1 MKVTLSVASIFT
13 LILMGLILAPINIDG
28 KNELVLYIGNF
39 HPLILHIPIG
49 ALLGVFVLEVVN
61 LIKPKLQLENASK
74 ILLWFTVISLIPAV
88 IFGMFLASSGGY
100 NVEVLSF
107 HKWLGW
113 ATALLC
119 VWLLVFRLWAYT
131 KSQKTIRIY
140 QGLLFINVIL
150 LTFAGHYG
158 GSLTHGAGYLT
169 KDMPVS
175 MKEFFGVEKSKT
187 ESILSSIKELAKDK
201 GESEEAK
208 LALIFADSIHPI
220 MDKNCFEC
228 HNANKQKGDL
238 RLDTASWE
246 MIKPEDVKK
255 WETVF
260 EEISEGNMPPE
271 EEEPL
276 TEADKNS
283 ILNWIT
289 NSLNKLTPE
298 VKQQIAL
305 KEEAK
310 AKAKAE
316 QRKKELAILAS
327 KPKVK
332 LSKQAL
338 HYANNIKPIMDKYCY
353 DCHGPDKQK
362 GSVRLDRLN
371 WDMVKGADAES
382 WHSALDMINSGEMPP
397 KKKPQ
402 LTAKERKEVVNWITN
417 SLEHAAKAKNSN
429 AKEVTRRLTKSQYTN
444 SLNEI
449 LGLPIN
455 FGSVLP
461 DDGKSKMGFT
471 NNGETLQISS
481 LHIDYYQK
489 IARNALDKAIV
500 FGDKPEPKIYKITVG
515 EGIGKNEI
523 SAEFGGFQ
531 SVAIKSDNFKV
542 DVLDSKNNEKTDVDE
557 IKRLIG
563 IGMRGSGND
572 RFSVVENG
580 LMLYSALPHKD
591 VPPRSWQ
598 GPSPN
603 MKMLV
608 KNNFPRSGRFKLKI
622 IAAKGYALEAKEG
635 IIGLRKNEPAVVN
648 ANTIIIKAKDV
659 KVINRL
665 QLKDDKFLVPIATD
679 ANATA
684 KLKLNVPETGYYQ
697 IDLVHPY
704 VPQENM
710 PSFLM
715 KIGRFNKVQE
725 RLKLDKSLADKS
737 EIVTPVTLASL
748 KKGTYEITL
757 GGKFFVGFSEVR
769 ISQLS
774 DDDPLPK
781 KLKAEAAKNQKKYEN
796 MTPSIRAFIGS
807 RTDDGMDYRTF
818 DEDKD
823 VIGGINEFNTYE
835 FTGQLENL
843 PLPVYDPNEKNE
855 NSNTMI
861 IGLWNNHLVK
871 QKGETGPPLLVK
883 SMELEAPYHPVW
895 PPESHTNIF
904 FDSPNKNNKE
914 VYTAEVLKKFMEHA
928 FRRPLIEGEL
938 DRYMDFWR
946 NSRDDFDRYEDGV
959 KEVLVAVLC
968 SPSFLYLLEG
978 EKPSPKN
985 TAEEF
990 LLASKMS
997 YFLWN
1002 TPPDNELINLAKQ
1015 GDLKKQLPNQIV
1027 RMANSPKIKNM
1038 IESFAYDWLRVDR
1051 LKGMSTNKNL
1061 YPDFT
1066 RFVKQDMAEETYS
1079 FIHYILKENL
1089 SILNFIDSDFAML
1102 NQNLAEFYGVEGVK
1116 GNAFRPVAI
1125 AREKNRGGLLSQGA
1139 FLTGHSDGVQAHPIK
1154 RAVWLKEKILGD
1166 PPPPPPPN
1174 VPELDPETPGFET
1187 LTLKEQLELHRNKA
1201 SCVDC
1206 HLKIDPFGVAF
1217 ENYDAVGRYQKL
1229 AKNKP
1234 IDSKSKLP
1242 DGTEVEGIEG
1252 IKEYILNLKREDFT
1266 KSLVEHLY
1274 AYALGRDVSFSD
1286 DKELNRIVEKIKKN
1300 DYKFQTVLEEI
1311 VLSDSFSKSANQ

>member
-1 MKVTLSVASIFT
+1 MKVTLTIASVFT
-13 LILMGLILAPINIDG
+13 LVLFGLILIPI
-28 KNELVLYIGNF
+28 KNDLVLYIGNF
-39 HPLILHIPIG
+39 HPLILHVPIG
-49 ALLGVFVLEVVN
+49 ALLGVFVLEVIN

-88 IFGMFLASSGGY
+88 VFGFFLASSGGY
-100 NVEVLSF
+100 NETSLSF

-113 ATALLC
+113 ATALLS
-119 VWLLVFRLWAYT
+119 VWLLVFRLWVYL
-131 KSQKTIRIY
+131 KSQKFIRVY
-140 QGLLFINVIL
+140 QVLLFVNVIL

-169 KDMPVS
+169 KDMPEG
-175 MKEFFGVEKSKT
+175 MKDFFGVEKS
-187 ESILSSIKELAKDK
+187 ESESMLSSIKDLVKDNKESEDVELA
-201 GESEEAK
+201 
-208 LALIFADSIHPI
+208 LTFADSIYPI
-220 MDKNCFEC
+220 MDNNCFEC
-228 HNANKQKGDL
+228 HNENKQKGDL

-255 WETVF
+255 WKTVF

-276 TEADKNS
+276 TENDKNS

-289 NSLNKLTPE
+289 NSLNKVLPE
-298 VKQQIAL
+298 VKKQIADVE
-305 KEEAK
+305 KAEAEAK
-310 AKAKAE
+310 TKQK
-316 QRKKELAILAS
+316 KKELAILAS
-327 KPKVK
+327 QPKIK
-332 LSKQAL
+332 LKGEAL
-338 HYANNIKPIMDKYCY
+338 HYVKNIKPIMDKYCY

-362 GSVRLDRLN
+362 GSVRLDRLD
-371 WDMVKGADAES
+371 WDMVKGPDAES

-402 LTAKERKEVVNWITN
+402 LTSNERNQVVNWITN
-417 SLEHAAKAKNSN
+417 SLEHAADAKNDNS
-429 AKEVTRRLTKSQYTN
+429 KEVTRRLTKSQYTN
-444 SLNEI
+444 SLNDI

-489 IARNALDKAIV
+489 IAREALDKAIV
-500 FGDKPEPKIYKITVG
+500 FGDKPESKKYKVTVG
-515 EGIGKNEI
+515 YGVGKGDI

-542 DVLDSKNNEKTDVDE
+542 DILDSKNNIKTNVDS
-557 IKRLIG
+557 IKSLIG
-563 IGMRGSGND
+563 IGMRGSAND
-572 RFSVVENG
+572 RFSIVDNG

-608 KNNFPRSGRFKLKI
+608 KNNFPRSGSFVLRVD
-622 IAAKGYALEAKEG
+622 AAKGYALESKEG
-635 IIGLRKNEPAVVN
+635 IISLRNNEPAKLSSKSIVL
-648 ANTIIIKAKDV
+648 KAKDV
-659 KVINRL
+659 KSIKRL
-665 QLKDDKFLVPIATD
+665 HLVDDKFLQPITID
-679 ANATA
+679 ASTNAN
-684 KLKLNVPETGYYQ
+684 LKLEVPESGVYQ
-697 IDLVHPY
+697 VDFVHPY
-704 VPQENM
+704 VPQESM
-710 PSFLM
+710 PSFSL
-715 KIGRFNKVQE
+715 KIGNFNKIQE
-725 RLKLDKSLADKS
+725 RLKLDKSLENEK
-737 EIVTPVTLASL
+737 EIVTPITLASF
-748 KKGTYEITL
+748 KKGSYKITF

-769 ISQLS
+769 ITRLE
-774 DDDPLPK
+774 DDDPL
-781 KLKAEAAKNQKKYEN
+781 LKELAEEVVKNQKKYGN
-796 MTPSIRAFIGS
+796 MTASLRAFIGS

-818 DEDKD
+818 DESKE
-823 VIGGINEFNTYE
+823 VIGDINDFKTYE
-835 FTGQLENL
+835 FKGQLENL
-843 PLPVYDPNEKNE
+843 PLPVYDPNEKNK

-871 QKGETGPPLLVK
+871 QKGENGPPLIVQA
-883 SMELEAPYHPVW
+883 MELEAPYYPIW
-895 PPESHTNIF
+895 PPKSHTDIF
-904 FDSPNKNNKE
+904 FDSPNKNDKNL
-914 VYTAEVLKKFMEHA
+914 YTAEVLSKFIERA
-928 FRRPLIEGEL
+928 FRRPLLDGEL
-938 DRYMDFWR
+938 EHYMNFWKA
-946 NSRDDFDRYEDGV
+946 SEDDFDRYEDGI

-968 SPSFLYLLEG
+968 SPNFLYLLEG
-978 EKPSPKN
+978 EKSSSKK
-985 TAEEF
+985 TADQF

-1002 TPPDNELINLAKQ
+1002 TPPDEELVGLAKL
-1015 GDLKKQLPNQIV
+1015 GNLEKELPKQIV

-1051 LKGMSTNKNL
+1051 LKGMSANKNL

-1066 RFVKQDMAEETYS
+1066 RFVKQDMAEETYN
-1079 FIHYILKENL
+1079 FIHHVLKENM
-1089 SILNFIDSDFAML
+1089 SVLNFIDSDFAML
-1102 NQNLAEFYGVEGVK
+1102 NQNLAEFYGVDGVK
-1116 GNAFRPVAI
+1116 GNQFRAVVIP
-1125 AREKNRGGLLSQGA
+1125 RYENRGGLLSQGA

-1174 VPELDPETPGFET
+1174 VPELDPETPGFES

-1201 SCVDC
+1201 SCIDC
-1206 HLKIDPFGVAF
+1206 HLKIDPYGVAF
-1217 ENYDAVGRYQKL
+1217 ENYDAVGRYQKMT
-1229 AKNKP
+1229 KNKP

-1266 KSLVEHLY
+1266 KSLVKHLY

-1286 DKELNRIVEKIKKN
+1286 DKELNRIVEKVKAN
-1300 DYKFQTVLEEI
+1300 NYKFQTLLEEI

>member
-13 LILMGLILAPINIDG
+13 LILFGLILVPINLDG
-28 KNELVLYIGNF
+28 KNELVLYVGNF

-49 ALLGVFVLEVVN
+49 ALLGVFVLELVN
-61 LIKPKLQLENASK
+61 LINPKLQLENASK
-74 ILLWFTVISLIPAV
+74 TLLWFTVISLIPAV
-88 IFGMFLASSGGY
+88 LFGFFLASSGGY
-100 NVEVLSF
+100 NDEVLSF

-119 VWLLVFRLWAYT
+119 VWLLVFRLWVYA
-131 KSQKTIRIY
+131 KSQKLIRMY
-140 QGLLFINVIL
+140 QVLLLVNVVL

-169 KDMPVS
+169 KDMPDG
-175 MKEFFGVEKSKT
+175 MKAFFGVEKSKS
-187 ESILSSIKELAKDK
+187 ESMLSSIKELAKNNE
-201 GESEEAK
+201 ESDEAK
-208 LALIFADSIHPI
+208 LALTFADSIHPI
-220 MDKNCFEC
+220 IDKNCFEC

-246 MIKPEDVKK
+246 MIKPENVKK
-255 WETVF
+255 WKTVF
-260 EEISEGNMPPE
+260 EEITEGNMPPE

-289 NSLNKLTPE
+289 SSLNKVTPE
-298 VKQQIAL
+298 VKQQVAEVERAE
-305 KEEAK
+305 EEAK
-310 AKAKAE
+310 IKKE
-316 QRKKELAILAS
+316 KKELALFLS
-327 KPKVK
+327 QPKTN
-332 LSKQAL
+332 LSEEGL
-338 HYANNIKPIMDKYCY
+338 EYANNIKPILDTYCY

-362 GSVRLDRLN
+362 GDVRLDRLN
-371 WDMVKGADAES
+371 WDMIKGPDAES

-397 KKKPQ
+397 KKKKQ
-402 LTAKERKEVVNWITN
+402 LTANERKLVVDWITN
-417 SLEHAAKAKNSN
+417 SLEHAADAKNDN
-429 AKEVTRRLTKSQYTN
+429 RKEVTRRLTKSQYTN
-444 SLNEI
+444 SLNE
-449 LGLPIN
+449 LLNLPIN
-455 FGSVLP
+455 FGNVLP

-500 FGDKPEPKIYKITVG
+500 FGNKPVSKKYKITVG
-515 EGIGKNEI
+515 EGIGKGEI
-523 SAEFGGFQ
+523 SAEFGGYQ
-531 SVAIKSDNFKV
+531 SVPIKSDNFVV
-542 DVLDSKNNEKTDVDE
+542 DVFDANGATKTTRDS
-557 IKRLIG
+557 IKSLIG
-563 IGMRGSGND
+563 IGMRGSGSD
-572 RFSVVENG
+572 RFTIVDKG
-580 LMLYSALPHKD
+580 MMLYSALPHKD

-603 MKMLV
+603 MKMLI
-608 KNNFPRSGRFKLKI
+608 KNNFPRSGNFVFRVK
-622 IAAKGYALEAKEG
+622 ASKGYALASKEG
-635 IIGLRKNEPAVVN
+635 LIGLRRDKPAEVLPSSILLN
-648 ANTIIIKAKDV
+648 IDDV
-659 KVINRL
+659 YKSNRL
-665 QLKDDKFLVPIATD
+665 QEKDGKFLVPITTD
-679 ANATA
+679 AYATA
-684 KLKLNVPETGYYQ
+684 NLKLNIPEEGYYQ
-697 IDLVHPY
+697 VDMVHPY
-704 VPQENM
+704 VSQENM
-710 PSFLM
+710 PSLLM
-715 KIGRFNKVQE
+715 RIGRFNNIQE
-725 RLKLDKSLADKS
+725 RLQLDKSLENET
-737 EIVTPVTLASL
+737 EIVTPVTLAL
-748 KKGTYEITL
+748 FKKGTYNIL
-757 GGKFFVGFSEVR
+757 VGGKFFVGFSQIR
-769 ISQLS
+769 ITKLS
-774 DDDPLPK
+774 NKDPLPK
-781 KLKAEAAKNQKKYEN
+781 ILAEESVKNQEKYN
-796 MTPSIRAFIGS
+796 GMIPSIRAFVGS

-818 DEDKD
+818 DVSKD
-823 VIGGINEFNTYE
+823 VIGGEGEFKTYE
-835 FTGQLENL
+835 FSGQLENL
-843 PLPVYDPNEKNE
+843 PLPVYDLNEKNE

-861 IGLWNNHLVK
+861 VGLWNNHLVK
-871 QKGETGPPLLVK
+871 KKGENGPPILVK
-883 SMELEAPYHPVW
+883 SIELETPYYPVW
-895 PPESHTNIF
+895 PPKSHTEIF
-904 FDSPNKNNKE
+904 FDSPNKANKE
-914 VYTAEVLKKFMEHA
+914 VYTAEVLEMFMERA

-938 DRYMDFWR
+938 ERYLSFWKESKGDFE
-946 NSRDDFDRYEDGV
+946 RYQDGV

-968 SPSFLYLLEG
+968 SPNFLYLLEG
-978 EKPSPKN
+978 EKPSSKKVKD
-985 TAEEF
+985 EF

-1002 TPPDNELINLAKQ
+1002 TPPDEELVSLAKQ
-1015 GDLKKQLPNQIV
+1015 GNLKKELPNQII
-1027 RMANSPKIKNM
+1027 RMANNPKIKNM

-1051 LKGMSTNKNL
+1051 LKGMSANKKL

-1079 FIHYILKENL
+1079 FIHHVLKENM
-1089 SILNFIDSDFAML
+1089 SVLNFIDSDFAML
-1102 NQNLAEFYGVEGVK
+1102 NQNLAEFYGVKGVK

-1125 AREKNRGGLLSQGA
+1125 PRYENRGGLLSQGA

-1174 VPELDPETPGFET
+1174 VPELDPETPGFES

-1206 HLKIDPFGVAF
+1206 HLKIDPYGVAF

-1286 DKELNRIVEKIKKN
+1286 DKELNRIVEKVKAN
-1300 DYKFQTVLEEI
+1300 NFRFQTVLEEI
-1311 VLSDSFSKSANQ
+1311 VLSESFSKSIN